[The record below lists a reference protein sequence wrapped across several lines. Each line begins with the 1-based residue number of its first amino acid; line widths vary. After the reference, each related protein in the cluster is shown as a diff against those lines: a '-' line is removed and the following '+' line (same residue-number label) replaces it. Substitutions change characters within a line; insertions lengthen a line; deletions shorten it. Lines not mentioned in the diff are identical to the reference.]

1 MRVGLVSQLL
11 FLYSQAGL
19 IRAKS
24 AEIRGLDPRLAEKY
38 VPSSDNMFECLDGSQ
53 RIPFARVNDD
63 YCDCTDGSD
72 EPGTSACTNGTFYC
86 ANTGHTPGTLSASRV
101 NDGVCDYDVCC
112 DGSDE
117 WNSPIKCPDK
127 CAEIGAKR
135 RDEEEKL
142 AQTNESG
149 ARKLQE
155 LIASGRELRQTKSA
169 ELEHKRTELAK
180 AEQEYSVAEAHKNE
194 LEQIQRDHETNN
206 ANTMQQ
212 LTTEYL
218 EPIVQYRKELAA
230 QLHILR
236 AHRDTLIQLLKA
248 VRDGHNVEF
257 NDEVVAKVVREYG
270 EYAEAL
276 PYMEEAAQA
285 YADEDSKSR
294 KERELL
300 MDRDSEEDDASLVL
314 CVGAVDIAENELRTV
329 NDDISVL
336 LGWMRDLQAYN
347 RNYHDLAVKGAVVAL
362 ADFETARER
371 EMSDVSA
378 RHEAANIGEL
388 KSKYD
393 EAKPLVE
400 AIAPA
405 DESALN
411 SDGEDEGQATE
422 DLEKQVAD
430 ARSQFWEIQNE
441 KTRLTNEVSNLR
453 ELLEEKDLGPHDEFL
468 SLYKQCYSLD
478 TGEYTYEVCLLDRA
492 AQIENKNNARQ
503 NLGTF
508 IGFGQNRELNYR
520 NGAKCWNGPER
531 SITVAFECASVV
543 ELVEVKE
550 PEKCEYRAVMTGP
563 FACKLPSSG
572 DGEVVDGE
580 VVEEH
585 PVKEH
590 VHDEL

>member
-1 MRVGLVSQLL
+1 MRVGLVSQLV
-11 FLYSQAGL
+11 FLYAQAGL
-19 IRAKS
+19 IQGKPVL
-24 AEIRGLDPRLAEKY
+24 RGLDPRLASRYE
-38 VPSSDNMFECLDGSQ
+38 PSSDNMFACLDGSQ
-53 RIPFARVNDD
+53 RIPFDRVNDD
-63 YCDCTDGSD
+63 YCDCADGSD
-72 EPGTSACTNGTFYC
+72 EPGTSACPNGTFFC
-86 ANTGHTPGTLSASRV
+86 ANAGHVPGTLSASRV

-117 WNSPIKCPDK
+117 WDSLIKCPNR

-135 RDEEEKL
+135 RDDEEKL
-142 AQTNESG
+142 ALANDAG
-149 ARKLQE
+149 MRKLQE
-155 LIASGRELRQTKSA
+155 LVAQGRELRQTKSA
-169 ELEHKRTELAK
+169 ELEHKRAELAK
-180 AEQEYSVAEAHKNE
+180 TEQEYSVAEAHKNE
-194 LEQIQRDHETNN
+194 LEQIQRDHETHN

-218 EPIVQYRKELAA
+218 EPVVQYRKELAA

-236 AHRDTLIQLLKA
+236 AHRDTLIRLLKA

-257 NDEVVAKVVREYG
+257 NDEAVAKVVHEYG

-285 YADEDSKSR
+285 YVDEDSKAR
-294 KERELL
+294 KERELQ

-336 LGWMRDLQAYN
+336 LGWMRDLEGYN

-371 EMSDVSA
+371 EMSDVSS

-388 KSKYD
+388 KSKYE
-393 EAKPLVE
+393 EAKPLVD

-411 SDGEDEGQATE
+411 SEEENADTD

-430 ARSQFWEIQNE
+430 ARSQFWDIQNV

-508 IGFGQNRELNYR
+508 TEFGQNRELNYR
-520 NGAKCWNGPER
+520 NGAKCWNGPKR
-531 SITVAFECASVV
+531 SITVAFECAGVV

-563 FACKLPSSG
+563 FACQLPVSG
-572 DGEVVDGE
+572 SEVVDGE
-580 VVEEH
+580 AEEH
-585 PVKEH
+585 TVKEH

>member
-1 MRVGLVSQLL
+1 MRVGLVSQLV
-11 FLYSQAGL
+11 FLYAQAGL
-19 IRAKS
+19 IQGKPVL
-24 AEIRGLDPRLAEKY
+24 RGLDPRLASRYE
-38 VPSSDNMFECLDGSQ
+38 PSSDNMFACLDGSQ
-53 RIPFARVNDD
+53 RIPFGRVNDD
-63 YCDCTDGSD
+63 YCDCADGSD
-72 EPGTSACTNGTFYC
+72 EPGTSACPNGTFFC
-86 ANTGHTPGTLSASRV
+86 ANAGHVPGTLSASRV

-117 WNSPIKCPDK
+117 WDSLIKCPNR

-135 RDEEEKL
+135 RDDEEKL
-142 AQTNESG
+142 ALANDAG
-149 ARKLQE
+149 MRKLQE
-155 LIASGRELRQTKSA
+155 LVAQGRELRQTKSA
-169 ELEHKRTELAK
+169 ELEHKRAELAK

-194 LEQIQRDHETNN
+194 LEQIQRDHETHN

-218 EPIVQYRKELAA
+218 EPVVQYRKELAA

-236 AHRDTLIQLLKA
+236 AHRDTLIRLLKA

-257 NDEVVAKVVREYG
+257 NDEAVAKVVHEYG

-285 YADEDSKSR
+285 YVDEDSKAR
-294 KERELL
+294 KERELH

-336 LGWMRDLQAYN
+336 LGWMRDLEGYN

-371 EMSDVSA
+371 EMSDVSS

-388 KSKYD
+388 KSKYE
-393 EAKPLVE
+393 EAKPLVD

-411 SDGEDEGQATE
+411 SEEENADTD

-430 ARSQFWEIQNE
+430 ARSQFWDIQNE

-503 NLGTF
+503 NL
-508 IGFGQNRELNYR
+508 
-520 NGAKCWNGPER
+520 
-531 SITVAFECASVV
+531 
-543 ELVEVKE
+543 
-550 PEKCEYRAVMTGP
+550 
-563 FACKLPSSG
+563 
-572 DGEVVDGE
+572 
-580 VVEEH
+580 
-585 PVKEH
+585 
-590 VHDEL
+590 